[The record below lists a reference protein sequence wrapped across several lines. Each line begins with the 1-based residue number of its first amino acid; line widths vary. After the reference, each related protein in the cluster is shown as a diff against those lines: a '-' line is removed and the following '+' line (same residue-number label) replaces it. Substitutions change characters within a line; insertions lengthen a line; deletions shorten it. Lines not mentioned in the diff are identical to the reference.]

1 MNPSITNM
9 IEYVNHD
16 NACKQ
21 ASRWRRGSLDNIL
34 SIAMRIASE
43 YIDRDESR
51 ERAGSVATMV
61 AMNHASSSATRVA
74 MNFGMFDCDQDR
86 NKRTTSS
93 NAKTRTKCNQR
104 SKETCTFALLGLIG
118 FARAHQ
124 SLAEEVKKGI
134 NNQLDC
140 DCCCFPLHMSEVHG
154 YLHSQPTKRVH

>member
-1 MNPSITNM
+1 MIANEDVDRDDDRERVRRSRIRSSTSIANTV
-9 IEYVNHD
+9 EYVDHD
-16 NACKQ
+16 NARKQ
-21 ASRWRRGSLDNIL
+21 ASRQRRELLDNFL

-93 NAKTRTKCNQR
+93 NAKTRTKCNQQ
-104 SKETCTFALLGLIG
+104 SKETCTFGLQGLIG
-118 FARAHQ
+118 CARANQ
-124 SLAEEVKKGI
+124 SLAKKSKR
-134 NNQLDC
+134 NQQSTRL
-140 DCCCFPLHMSEVHG
+140 
-154 YLHSQPTKRVH
+154 